1 MSERTYKKETVVEG
15 PNGVVQSA
23 KWFSGVR
30 YRGRWNELPERRV
43 GTCHGQHLAVCHSF
57 FPGTRALA
65 PQLFDTSESQR
76 LMDLN
81 FKM

>member
-43 GTCHGQHLAVCHSF
+43 VEHELIWKNGHCRWNQVEGGSY
-57 FPGTRALA
+57 
-65 PQLFDTSESQR
+65 
-76 LMDLN
+76 
-81 FKM
+81 